1 MGRGIGSNRFMRF
14 FRVPFLICLLLVLL
28 PFTAAAQRPSQQG
41 SRPAA
46 AEELFALANQSR
58 AQAGAGPLR
67 WDAALARAAMLH
79 CERMVQEGPIAH
91 RYGGEP
97 DLTERTSAAG
107 AHFSLIEEN
116 IAVGSYAAQIH
127 DGWMHSP
134 GHRTNLLNPQ
144 VDRVGI
150 AVIEVHGGMYA
161 VADYSRGVSVLSAEQ
176 VESRVGELLHMS
188 GIAMRRDDHD
198 ARLACRVDHGFPSG
212 MTGSQ
217 PMFVMRWQGADLDH
231 LPQDLVDRL
240 GSGRYRSAEV
250 GACQPR
256 SAQEGFTVYR
266 LAVLLY

>member
-28 PFTAAAQRPSQQG
+28 PFTAAAQRPSQQA

-58 AQAGAGPLR
+58 SQAGAGPLR
-67 WDAALARAAMLH
+67 WDAALAQAAMHH
-79 CERMVQEGPIAH
+79 CEWMVREGQLSH

-97 DLTERTSAAG
+97 DLTQRASAAG

-150 AVIEVHGGMYA
+150 AVIEAHGGMYA

-176 VESRVGELLHMS
+176 VESRVGELLRMS
-188 GIAMRRDDHD
+188 GITMRRDDHD
-198 ARLACRVDHGFPSG
+198 ARLACRVDHGFPAD
-212 MTGSQ
+212 MTDGQ
-217 PMFVMRWQGADLDH
+217 AKFVMRWQGADLDH

-256 SAQEGFTVYR
+256 NAQEGFTVYR

>member
-1 MGRGIGSNRFMRF
+1 MWPELGFNKDMNS
-14 FRVPFLICLLLVLL
+14 FRVAVSVLAL
-28 PFTAAAQRPSQQG
+28 GVFALGASAQRSQQAG
-41 SRPAA
+41 PSPAA
-46 AEELFALANQSR
+46 AEELLALANQSR
-58 AQAGAGPLR
+58 AQAGAAPLR
-67 WDAALARAAMLH
+67 WDAALAKAAMLH

-97 DLTERTSAAG
+97 DVTERTSAAG
-107 AHFSLIEEN
+107 AHFSLVEEN

-127 DGWMHSP
+127 EGWMHSP

-150 AVIEVHGGMYA
+150 AVIAVHGAMYA
-161 VADYSRGVSVLSAEQ
+161 VADYSRGVSVLSPEQ
-176 VESRVGELLHMS
+176 VESRVAGLLRMS
-188 GIAMRRDDHD
+188 GISMRRDDHD
-198 ARLACRVDHGFPSG
+198 ARLACRVDHGFPPDMNG
-212 MTGSQ
+212 GQ

-250 GACQPR
+250 GACPPR
-256 SAQEGFTVYR
+256 NAQEGFTVYR